1 MTGSQQDSSIHSNMK
16 FFFSS
21 LSDQRWLLFFLLYY
35 YNRVYHRGKGHVLAF
50 KEGEDIQGR
59 NKCNCHWILR
69 ESFFLLQ
76 MKDFIALFRRGFK
89 QDLKYQHYLLIKNFQ
104 LGWEGKQLWYT
115 TFLAH
120 FNIFLFIFFL
130 VVLGL
135 CCCVGFSLVVASRVY
150 SLVALHRF
158 HIAVVSL
165 AAEHGL

>member
-104 LGWEGKQLWYT
+104 LGWEGKQLWYDGRGIPRGPRAT
-115 TFLAH
+115 RMGT
-120 FNIFLFIFFL
+120 
-130 VVLGL
+130 GL
-135 CCCVGFSLVVASRVY
+135 SWGHQSGTLRSP
-150 SLVALHRF
+150 S
-158 HIAVVSL
+158 
-165 AAEHGL
+165 